1 VTDGDRRDGAL
12 VLVATPI
19 GNLGDLSPRAVAT
32 MAAAALVCAEDSRRV
47 AKLFAHAGIAKV
59 PVVVTNEHT
68 ELSRIPTVLATLADG
83 GDVVLVSDAG
93 TPGVSDPGHRL
104 VSAVLDA
111 GYAVSIVPGPVAA
124 VSALVISGLPSA
136 RFVVEGFLPRS
147 GRVRARRL
155 DELAAERRTTVLY
168 EAPHRIVRTLEDLT
182 AVCGPDRPVTI
193 VRELTKRFEEVV
205 RSTLGSIDVGEPR
218 GEYVVVLGGAIDDE
232 APPDDETIREAVRVQ
247 LDAGAG
253 TNDAASTVAKAL
265 GIPKRQAYSIA
276 LGTLRSD
283 HD

>member
-47 AKLFAHAGIAKV
+47 AKLFAHAGIARV

-155 DELAAERRTTVLY
+155 DELAAECRTTVLY

-218 GEYVVVLGGAIDDE
+218 GEYVVVLGGAIDDA
-232 APPDDETIREAVRVQ
+232 APPDDETIREAVRFQ

-265 GIPKRQAYSIA
+265 GIPKRLAYSIA

>member
-136 RFVVEGFLPRS
+136 RFVVDGFLPRS

-218 GEYVVVLGGAIDDE
+218 GEYVVVLGGAIDDA
-232 APPDDETIREAVRVQ
+232 APPDDETIREAVRFQ

-265 GIPKRQAYSIA
+265 GIPKRLAYSIA

>member
-205 RSTLGSIDVGEPR
+205 RSTLGSIDIGEPR
-218 GEYVVVLGGAIDDE
+218 GEYVVVLGGAPDE
-232 APPDDETIREAVRVQ
+232 PPDDETIREAVRFQ

-265 GIPKRQAYSIA
+265 GIPKRLAYSIA

>member
-218 GEYVVVLGGAIDDE
+218 GEYVVVLGGAIDDA
-232 APPDDETIREAVRVQ
+232 APPDDETIREAVRFQ

-265 GIPKRQAYSIA
+265 GIPKRLAYSIA

>member
-93 TPGVSDPGHRL
+93 TPGVSDRVTDSCRPCSTPATPSR
-104 VSAVLDA
+104 SFP
-111 GYAVSIVPGPVAA
+111 VPSPQC
-124 VSALVISGLPSA
+124 
-136 RFVVEGFLPRS
+136 RRS
-147 GRVRARRL
+147 
-155 DELAAERRTTVLY
+155 
-168 EAPHRIVRTLEDLT
+168 
-182 AVCGPDRPVTI
+182 
-193 VRELTKRFEEVV
+193 
-205 RSTLGSIDVGEPR
+205 
-218 GEYVVVLGGAIDDE
+218 
-232 APPDDETIREAVRVQ
+232 
-247 LDAGAG
+247 
-253 TNDAASTVAKAL
+253 
-265 GIPKRQAYSIA
+265 
-276 LGTLRSD
+276 
-283 HD
+283 